1 MTCVILSCRS
11 RVNSLHSTRYNMD
24 KSHKLQHC
32 KICVS
37 CRISCGRVAARHLW
51 QGCDSPHC
59 ASKVIAQSPH
69 AGKGTAEV
77 CPHGGKGKAIMQ
89 STAHACSTIHASCMS
104 SSRIGRSRQPEDQT
118 ILHVGRALSA
128 ASRAPSGHI
137 CPASARLAATATSVA
152 WCCQRQR
159 RAGLMN
165 IRVSCNTYTTETTIT
180 RHKTHHEIS
189 S

>member
-1 MTCVILSCRS
+1 MLWRAWLCQTRRLSVCLWLVTCVILSCRS

-77 CPHGGKGKAIMQ
+77 CPMEAKAKPSCKAPPMRVPPSTPPACPPRGSVGHGNPKIKP
-89 STAHACSTIHASCMS
+89 SCMS
-104 SSRIGRSRQPEDQT
+104 VARYRLPAERPADTFVPPEPDWPPPQHL
-118 ILHVGRALSA
+118 LHGA
-128 ASRAPSGHI
+128 ASGSGEQ
-137 CPASARLAATATSVA
+137 A
-152 WCCQRQR
+152 
-159 RAGLMN
+159 
-165 IRVSCNTYTTETTIT
+165 
-180 RHKTHHEIS
+180 
-189 S
+189 

>member
-1 MTCVILSCRS
+1 MSLSCRS

-37 CRISCGRVAARHLW
+37 CRISCGSVAARHLW

-77 CPHGGKGKAIMQ
+77 CPHAGKGEVRMQ
-89 STAHACSTIHASCMS
+89 STAHGCSTINASCLS
-104 SSRIGRSRQPEDQT
+104 SSRIGRSRQPEDRT
-118 ILHVGRALSA
+118 IPHGGRALSA
-128 ASRAPSGHI
+128 AIRAHRVEMG
-137 CPASARLAATATSVA
+137 PAYARSAATATSVA